1 VVGLGSW
8 SLLLSRTQVRFPL
21 VPISVG
27 KSIQSKL
34 RTGPPQV
41 GGEIGPLGLVDP
53 WIGYRVLKKK
63 KKKIVIIR
71 GTEIHLKIKFMVL
84 ANQQQEIK
92 ISQSIQG
99 K

>member
-1 VVGLGSW
+1 
-8 SLLLSRTQVRFPL
+8 
-21 VPISVG
+21 VG
-27 KSIQSKL
+27 KSIQSLLWL

-41 GGEIGPLGLVDP
+41 GGEIGPLGLVGP
-53 WIGYRVLKKK
+53 WIGYRDFK

-71 GTEIHLKIKFMVL
+71 GTEIHLKIKFLVL
-84 ANQQQEIK
+84 ANQQQEIN